1 MYIVRFLCETQR
13 DHEAQTRALVEEARE
28 TQEKGRQF
36 LHATIGRRRKE
47 EAAKEEKERVRL
59 DKRVK
64 ALLSLKK
71 NIDSS
76 HVSSDA
82 YKYCAFLQ

>member
-1 MYIVRFLCETQR
+1 MVVHYGCSRLVSETQR
-13 DHEAQTRALVEEARE
+13 DQEAQTRALVEGARE
-28 TQEKGRQF
+28 AQERGRQF
-36 LHATIGRRRKE
+36 LHASIGRRRKE

-76 HVSSDA
+76 QVS
-82 YKYCAFLQ
+82 